1 MKQTWIKSITLL
13 VFIQVNG
20 QLKEYGNEIG
30 FQYGVAPSLGKHQL
44 ETYHYTFRNR
54 SKIWNVASFFEIE
67 YLNTRFAYFEVPGE
81 LNLEEYERLHLV
93 NLKLE
98 GVKAISRQW
107 DVLFQ
112 FNPQLSSNFSS
123 GLSFDDS
130 ILGFKIGM
138 VKNWKESSF
147 SIGIARNTLFGE
159 PTITPF
165 LSYAKK
171 INEQFHFQLGF
182 PKTLMGFA
190 FDQRHKLTASALLQG
205 NSYNITGSDS
215 FPELGAISRTRL
227 NFTAYNLS
235 LTHAY
240 RIQPHI
246 ITVTQLGLLVGNT
259 LEVENTDGD
268 SLYRFNT
275 NQSLYFSMGL
285 QYKLNRN

>member
-1 MKQTWIKSITLL
+1 M
-13 VFIQVNG
+13 
-20 QLKEYGNEIG
+20 
-30 FQYGVAPSLGKHQL
+30 ASL
-44 ETYHYTFRNR
+44 
-54 SKIWNVASFFEIE
+54 FEIE

-93 NLKLE
+93 NLKWE
-98 GVKAISRQW
+98 GVKMLSNQW
-107 DVLFQ
+107 DLLFQ

-147 SIGIARNTLFGE
+147 SIGVARNTLFGE

-165 LSYAKK
+165 LSYTKK
-171 INEQFHFQLGF
+171 INEQFHYQLGF
-182 PKTLMGFA
+182 PQTLMGFA

-205 NSYNITGSDS
+205 NSYHITGSDS

-235 LTHAY
+235 LTHTY

-246 ITVTQLGLLVGNT
+246 TTVTQLGMLVGNT
-259 LEVENTDGD
+259 LEVENTGGD
-268 SLYRFNT
+268 SLYQFNT